1 MEALEKGGELLEQLK
16 DPQLVWDF
24 QRTFG
29 VRKVVRQGGA
39 KSDGWTS
46 VKEGGSEKTSEQQK
60 NSANDDHPNTNVVF
74 YKTTN
79 RLWHFLF
86 LVGSQLGDEE
96 LLGLYF
102 MIWMWCLDSAV
113 GRKVVLV
120 WTLVMYI
127 GQGLK
132 DMIRWPRPEMPVV
145 VQIEKKWALEYG
157 MPSTHAMVGLA
168 VPAASIFF
176 TFNRFDYNLG
186 PWLGAAAF
194 WCLLVCCSRLYLGM
208 HSVADIMVG
217 LLLTPPLLFIMLPL
231 VDHFDRPLVTSP
243 WAPILPLVF
252 AMFAIRHYPG
262 SDRWTP
268 ARGDTTASIGVTVGV
283 QLAHQLSFHLGLM
296 CHRAGPVPFPILWPS
311 STKTSLILL
320 LRIIVGFF
328 VFLVTRA
335 IGKPIAHSA
344 ACFFLQKDP
353 KKVMEQERDV
363 ANWEKLA
370 AELTHKFFTYM
381 ACGFNTVLLVPA
393 ILWLLGVGRIG
404 CWTDW

>member
-1 MEALEKGGELLEQLK
+1 MTTLEKSGQVLEQLR
-16 DPQLVWDF
+16 DPRLVWKF
-24 QRTFG
+24 QQTFG
-29 VRKVVRQGGA
+29 VRKVVKQGGDEGDA
-39 KSDGWTS
+39 WTS
-46 VKEGGSEKTSEQQK
+46 VDERKSGKYSDEAHQ
-60 NSANDDHPNTNVVF
+60 NRNIVY
-74 YKTTN
+74 YKATN

-102 MIWMWCLDSAV
+102 MIWMWCLDSSV

-132 DMIRWPRPEMPVV
+132 DIIRWPRPEMPIV

-176 TFNRFDYNLG
+176 TFNRFDYYLI
-186 PWLGAAAF
+186 PCLVAAAS
-194 WCLLVCCSRLYLGM
+194 WCLLVCSSRLYLGM
-208 HSVADIMVG
+208 HSVADIVVG
-217 LLLTPPLLFIMLPL
+217 LILTPPLLLVILPL

-252 AMFAIRHYPG
+252 AALAIRHYPG

-283 QLAHQLSFHLGLM
+283 QLAHQLSFHLNLM
-296 CHRAGPVPFPILWPS
+296 CHRSGPAPFAILWPS

-320 LRIIVGFF
+320 LRIVVGFL

-335 IGKPIAHSA
+335 IGKPLVHSA
-344 ACFFLQKDP
+344 ACFVMQKDP
-353 KKVMEQERDV
+353 KKVFAQERDV

-370 AELTHKFFTYM
+370 AELTHKFVTYM

-393 ILWLLGVGRIG
+393 IVWLLGAGRIG